1 MRREEIGEENK
12 QSSLEEI
19 FKYRAEAQQKVKE
32 RNERAKQ
39 AAEAAKERNKQANK
53 GNEEGRRERE
63 SGGGVHHEA
72 KFETKGEKKKDLVG
86 RERNKEEKQRSSPR
100 GKVEA
105 EKARPMEETKVEAK
119 GREKDVPPWLL
130 SCFIYLFN
138 ESDIDIKVV
147 GCGSVNL
154 VEIITTILS

>member
-1 MRREEIGEENK
+1 MKGMGNI
-12 QSSLEEI
+12 QH
-19 FKYRAEAQQKVKE
+19 V
-32 RNERAKQ
+32 
-39 AAEAAKERNKQANK
+39 ERNKQANK

-119 GREKDVPPWLL
+119 GREKDVTKEVK
-130 SCFIYLFN
+130 IVYM
-138 ESDIDIKVV
+138 
-147 GCGSVNL
+147 
-154 VEIITTILS
+154 ITEPL

>member
-86 RERNKEEKQRSSPR
+86 RETFHPI
-100 GKVEA
+100 
-105 EKARPMEETKVEAK
+105 
-119 GREKDVPPWLL
+119 W
-130 SCFIYLFN
+130 
-138 ESDIDIKVV
+138 
-147 GCGSVNL
+147 
-154 VEIITTILS
+154 

>member
-119 GREKDVPPWLL
+119 GREKDVTKEVKIVYMITEPLWLDGLNSTHSLKLDL
-130 SCFIYLFN
+130 S
-138 ESDIDIKVV
+138 
-147 GCGSVNL
+147 
-154 VEIITTILS
+154 